1 MFGIKKRT
9 LMRYLFLSIALA
21 FTPAAAFAAV
31 MPDRTISDK
40 RPDVMPRVPKLT
52 PEKRRVEPPP
62 LEDALSGRG
71 APSAKPDPADA
82 ARACAAIAGR
92 HPWTLSSTLSSKG
105 FVLECSVRLEKPG
118 K

>member
-62 LEDALSGRG
+62 LEDALSGT
-71 APSAKPDPADA
+71 SKPDPAEA
-82 ARACAAIAGR
+82 ARECSKIAGR
-92 HPWTLSSTLSSKG
+92 HPWTLSSTPSSKEP
-105 FVLECSVRLEKPG
+105 FKCSILLEKPD